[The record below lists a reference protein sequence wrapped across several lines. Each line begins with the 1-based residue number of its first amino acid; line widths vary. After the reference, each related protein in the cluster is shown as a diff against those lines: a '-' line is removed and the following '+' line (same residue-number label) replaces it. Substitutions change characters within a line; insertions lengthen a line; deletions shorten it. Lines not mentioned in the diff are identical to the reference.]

1 MAGSVDAR
9 STTSEAPKPSRK
21 AKRTLTPDNLWR
33 TVANVVASGPVLLAA
48 LVRPKT
54 SAALREKVV
63 LGVTSINDCRYC
75 EWGHTHWA
83 LANGVPLE
91 EVNQILGLQ
100 VESLA
105 AKNPA
110 EAAAILFAQHY
121 AEHRDRFDPES
132 IGNLRE
138 HYSEAQVAEILAY
151 VRAITL
157 GTLTGN
163 TVDAFL
169 DRFRRQ
175 GQPGS
180 AGHAGSFL
188 FEAAVAAAAA
198 PPLLVLALLAKLD
211 RQAGLGKR
219 RGVSS

>member
-1 MAGSVDAR
+1 MDNGVSVA
-9 STTSEAPKPSRK
+9 SKPSRK
-21 AKRTLTPDNLWR
+21 AKRTLTPDNLLR
-33 TVANVVASGPVLLAA
+33 TVGNFLASGPVLLAA
-48 LVRPKT
+48 FVRPKT

-100 VESLA
+100 LDSLA

-121 AEHRDRFDPES
+121 AEHRDRIDPQS
-132 IGNLRE
+132 IENLRQ
-138 HYSEAQVAEILAY
+138 HYSEAQVREIVAY

-163 TVDAFL
+163 TVDSFL
-169 DRFRRQ
+169 DRLRGRGGRRQ
-175 GQPGS
+175 GRS
-180 AGHAGSFL
+180 SLL
-188 FEAAVAAAAA
+188 FEGAVAVAAAPAW
-198 PPLLVLALLAKLD
+198 LALAAFASLD
-211 RQAGLGKR
+211 GKK
-219 RGVSS
+219 

>member
-1 MAGSVDAR
+1 MENGVSGS
-9 STTSEAPKPSRK
+9 PKPSRK

-33 TVANVVASGPVLLAA
+33 TVANVVASSPVLLAA
-48 LVRPKT
+48 FVRPKT

-105 AKNPA
+105 ATNPP

-121 AEHRDRFDPES
+121 AEHRDQIDPQS
-132 IGNLRE
+132 IQNLRE
-138 HYSEAQVAEILAY
+138 YYSDAQVAEILAY

-157 GTLTGN
+157 GTLSGN

-169 DRFRRQ
+169 DRFRKSHGAAR
-175 GQPGS
+175 PD
-180 AGHAGSFL
+180 AHASML
-188 FEAAVAAAAA
+188 FEGAIATVAA
-198 PPLLVLALLAKLD
+198 PVWLVLALLAKLD
-211 RQAGLGKR
+211 RQVGSRPEGR
-219 RGVSS
+219 SH